1 MKNNASHFDV
11 IIMGAGL
18 SGIGAACHLQKNCPK
33 KSYAILEARSSMG
46 GTWDLFKYPGIRSD
60 SDMYTLGYN
69 FKPWTN
75 PKSIADG
82 PDILN
87 YIKETAKENN
97 VTSNIHYDTKVKEA
111 HWDTKECLWTL
122 TCENTQTKKTTT
134 YTCTYL
140 HSCMGYYKYD
150 HGFTPEFKGREKF
163 KGKIIH
169 PQLWPEDLDYKDKEV
184 VVIGSG
190 ATAVTLVPAMADKV
204 KHITMLQRSPT
215 YVVSV
220 PNRSLFPKK
229 MNELLP
235 SQVMYNINRT
245 AHLGIT
251 VIQYALSRNQ
261 PEMMKNFFIKN
272 AKKQLPS
279 DYDIQKH
286 FTPNYNPWDERLC
299 AVPNGDLFKSIKKG
313 KASVVTDQIDTFTK
327 DGILL
332 KSGKELKADIIITAT
347 GLELQLIGGIKA
359 FIDGKQYNPS
369 EAIVY
374 KGMMIKD
381 IPNFVFVFGYT
392 NASWTLRADLVSTY
406 FCRLINETEKSGKKI
421 FVTKSD
427 RKLETKPMFDFQ
439 PGYIK
444 RAMEAGILPSQGNKE
459 PWLVKQNY
467 ILEAIDMNFGSVKD
481 SYMKFY

>member
-87 YIKETAKENN
+87 YIKETAEENN

-111 HWDTKECLWTL
+111 HWDSNETLWTII
-122 TCENTQTKKTTT
+122 CENSKTKKTIT
-134 YTCTYL
+134 YTCNYI

-163 KGKIIH
+163 KGKIVH

-190 ATAVTLVPAMADKV
+190 ATAVTLVPAMADKT

-235 SQVMYNINRT
+235 PDIMYNINRT

-299 AVPNGDLFKSIKKG
+299 AVPNGDLFKAIKKG

-359 FIDGKQYNPS
+359 FIDGKQYNPK

-427 RKLETKPMFDFQ
+427 RKLETRPMFDFQ

-444 RAMEAGILPSQGNKE
+444 RAMEAGILPSQGKKE